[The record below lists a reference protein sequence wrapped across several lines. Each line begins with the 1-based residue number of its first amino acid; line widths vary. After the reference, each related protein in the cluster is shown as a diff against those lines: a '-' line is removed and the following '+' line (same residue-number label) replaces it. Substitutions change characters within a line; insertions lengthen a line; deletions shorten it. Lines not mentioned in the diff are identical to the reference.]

1 MQNEDG
7 EESNQSGAEGISTT
21 TQEQKPANIQEQ
33 KQKTPSV
40 SESVEFL
47 EVVSSTKT
55 AGIGKDTA
63 TKNQRKSDDLI
74 SIAGVEEDKNTDED
88 ILMIDRQAERNKTVS
103 PPAALDTS
111 AVPSKQEAA
120 TSTTSKASLAGKDLA
135 CSLWIRNITTNT
147 KAADLKV
154 HIFANVQYR
163 IGGILRHSS
172 QSMERC

>member
-1 MQNEDG
+1 M
-7 EESNQSGAEGISTT
+7 
-21 TQEQKPANIQEQ
+21 
-33 KQKTPSV
+33 

-111 AVPSKQEAA
+111 AVPSKQEA
-120 TSTTSKASLAGKDLA
+120 TTTTSKTSLAGKDLA

-154 HIFANVQYR
+154 HIFANVQFR

-172 QSMERC
+172 QSMERF